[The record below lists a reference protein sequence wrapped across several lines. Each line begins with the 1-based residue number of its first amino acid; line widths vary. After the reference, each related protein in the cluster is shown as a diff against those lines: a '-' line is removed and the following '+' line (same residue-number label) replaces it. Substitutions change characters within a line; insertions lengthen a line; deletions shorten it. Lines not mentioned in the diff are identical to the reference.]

1 MTVPVLAVMNLSARV
16 PGAADRNPMRARP
29 VSAGDGSPRM
39 IRSLVA
45 AAAAAAAVL
54 LTSAAPALAQ
64 ATAVDLDRFDGR
76 WFEIARN
83 PNGMQRDCSRAQ
95 IDFNPA
101 DQPGRYSILVSCAR
115 RPTGAVETLRA
126 NARVTDPTTNARFRF
141 SLAGLLSFGGL
152 ASQQYWVWDHAPDYS
167 WAIMGL
173 PDKSSWWIWHRS
185 QSPAAAVRT
194 ATLARARALGFATAR
209 VVHTGQ

>member
-1 MTVPVLAVMNLSARV
+1 
-16 PGAADRNPMRARP
+16 
-29 VSAGDGSPRM
+29 M
-39 IRSLVA
+39 IRPLLG
-45 AAAAAAAVL
+45 AAAAAVL

-101 DQPGRYSILVSCAR
+101 AEGRYAILVTCVR
-115 RPTGAVETLRA
+115 RPSGNVETLRA
-126 NARVTDPTTNARFRF
+126 TARVTDTTTNAKFRF

-185 QSPAAAVRT
+185 QSPSPSVRT
-194 ATLARARALGFATAR
+194 ATLARARALGFNTAR
-209 VVHTGQ
+209 VVQTGV

>member
-1 MTVPVLAVMNLSARV
+1 VTNLF
-16 PGAADRNPMRARP
+16 RNPARAP
-29 VSAGDGSPRM
+29 SVSSGQGRDRM
-39 IRSLVA
+39 IRHLLGA
-45 AAAAAAAVL
+45 ASAVMLAA
-54 LTSAAPALAQ
+54 SAAPALAQ

-101 DQPGRYSILVSCAR
+101 APGRYSILVTCTR
-115 RPTGAVETLRA
+115 RPSGNVETLRA
-126 NARVTDPTTNARFRF
+126 NARVTDRTNAKFRF
-141 SLAGLLSFGGL
+141 SLTGLLSFGGL

-185 QSPAAAVRT
+185 QSPGAAVR
-194 ATLARARALGFATAR
+194 AQTLSRARALGFDTGR
-209 VVHTGQ
+209 VTHTGS